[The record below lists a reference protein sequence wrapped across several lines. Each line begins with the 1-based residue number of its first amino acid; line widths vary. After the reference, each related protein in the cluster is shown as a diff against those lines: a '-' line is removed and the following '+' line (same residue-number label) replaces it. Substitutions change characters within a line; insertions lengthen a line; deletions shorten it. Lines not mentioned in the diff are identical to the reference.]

1 MRRVKLLL
9 ADHGELALVGLRSV
23 FEAAEDLELVG
34 SARDPIAMKALLVR
48 HRPDVTLID
57 HTSEG
62 FAARDIR
69 EGMKRSPRTRFVA
82 ITPEPTPVVLMNAV
96 KAGATSYVKK
106 DCDLQEIRDAVT
118 CTAVGQRFFCGKV
131 LDALRRAGHDV
142 DRFVAEPLSCAS
154 VTLSNREC
162 EIIGL
167 IAEGKSYTRIA
178 DQLHLSAHTVVTHR
192 KNIMQKL
199 GVNSTAAL
207 VLYAVKNGMASP
219 NHFLFNEGA

>member
-1 MRRVKLLL
+1 
-9 ADHGELALVGLRSV
+9 
-23 FEAAEDLELVG
+23 
-34 SARDPIAMKALLVR
+34 
-48 HRPDVTLID
+48 
-57 HTSEG
+57 
-62 FAARDIR
+62 
-69 EGMKRSPRTRFVA
+69 
-82 ITPEPTPVVLMNAV
+82 MNAV